1 MPAALDAAEQGLGI
15 AIGLH
20 PLIQRR
26 PGFGR
31 SLVMP
36 FDPPTQSRDSFYFV
50 TRAEQAK
57 DRHIVAFRRWVME
70 AVRGIARAAS

>member
-1 MPAALDAAEQGLGI
+1 MWRSAMAARARAGSDV

-20 PLIQRR
+20 PLIKGRA
-26 PGFGR
+26 GFGR

-36 FDPPTQSRDSFYFV
+36 FDPPTRSRASFYFV

-57 DRHIVAFRRWVME
+57 RHRIAGFRRWISE
-70 AVRGIARAAS
+70 AVQRLAS